1 MEYKC
6 KNKKL
11 KKYVKKAVRMAEKA
25 VSFDYSLK
33 FILKKHDFMKSEKS
47 YYTGLYFKKDDK
59 IYIRPGFL
67 KNADEKAIL
76 MTILHEIGHSVHWH
90 YFKYKAQHLPRKKH
104 NSPYLYCN
112 SSQKESF
119 AECFADYVYA
129 LEEKKTKKIEKSK
142 RLSKMR
148 KLLKPYLQNNNI
160 PMPSD
165 ALKSQFNEAGF
176 FHGLMDE
183 TTPPE

>member
-11 KKYVKKAVRMAEKA
+11 KKYVEKAVRMAEKA

-33 FILKKHDFMKSEKS
+33 FTLKKHICMKDAPEGT
-47 YYTGLYFKKDDK
+47 YYTGLYCKSDK

-67 KNADEKAIL
+67 KKGDEQEIL

-90 YFKYKAQHLPRKKH
+90 YFKYKAQYLPRKRH
-104 NSPYLYCN
+104 NNPYLYCN
-112 SSQKESF
+112 SNQKESF
-119 AECFADYVYA
+119 AECFADYAYA
-129 LEEKKTKKIEKSK
+129 LEKGKAKKIEKSR

-148 KLLKPYLQNNNI
+148 KLLRPYLQDGKNSI
-160 PMPSD
+160 PLPSD
-165 ALKSQFNEAGF
+165 ALECQE
-176 FHGLMDE
+176 
-183 TTPPE
+183 